1 MSLRQPTRPT
11 LRQVAQAAGV
21 SQATASKVLNGRADV
36 SAATRERVL
45 RALDQEGYRARGV
58 RPSETGHRRVTALF
72 DSVTSQYASLI
83 LEGMLGAA
91 VDVDVDVTV
100 QLTPSSFSDPSRKGA
115 RTWVHDNATSVGV
128 IAVTSSLPA
137 EVIQTAA
144 RLNLPFLTIDPADDL
159 QGDLVSISVTNWAG
173 ARSMID
179 HLLQLGHRRI
189 GWVGGP
195 TTSAPTIERFRGYRS
210 ALERAG
216 IEMDPGLC
224 RNGPYSFEAGVQAGT
239 ALLQQSPRPTAIMG
253 ANDAIAFGVMEA
265 ARRMGLSLPHDL
277 SVGGFDDIPQA
288 EWVTPKLTSVRA
300 PLVGI
305 GRLALETILGI
316 AAGKEPPSH
325 HVELATRLIP
335 RESTA
340 PPAAS
345 GAVDGGSSAT
355 SSRERWSA
363 PSANDAMSAAT
374 PRA

>member
-1 MSLRQPTRPT
+1 MSLRNPARPT
-11 LRQVAQAAGV
+11 LRQVADRAGV

-36 SAATRERVL
+36 SAATRDRVL
-45 RALDQEGYRARGV
+45 RALDDEGYKARGV
-58 RPSETGHRRVTALF
+58 RPTDTGHRRVTALF

-100 QLTPSSFSDPSRKGA
+100 QITPSSFADPSRKAA
-115 RTWVHDNATSVGV
+115 RAWVHDNATSVGV
-128 IAVTSSLPA
+128 IAVTSSVPT

-159 QGDLVSISVTNWAG
+159 QSDLVSISVTSWAG
-173 ARSMID
+173 SRAMAE

-195 TTSAPTIERFRGYRS
+195 TASAPTIDRFRGYRS

-216 IEMDPGLC
+216 IAVEPELC
-224 RNGPYSFEAGVQAGT
+224 RNGPYSFEAGLGTGT
-239 ALLQQSPRPTAIMG
+239 ALLRQSPRPTAIMG
-253 ANDAIAFGVMEA
+253 ASDAIAFGVMEA
-265 ARRMGLSLPHDL
+265 ARREGLQLPRDL
-277 SVGGFDDIPQA
+277 SVAGFDDIPQA
-288 EWVTPKLTSVRA
+288 QWVTPKLTSVRA

-305 GRLALETILGI
+305 GRLALETVLGI

-325 HVELATRLIP
+325 HIELATRLVP

-340 PPAAS
+340 PPA
-345 GAVDGGSSAT
+345 T
-355 SSRERWSA
+355 SDDRS
-363 PSANDAMSAAT
+363 
-374 PRA
+374 